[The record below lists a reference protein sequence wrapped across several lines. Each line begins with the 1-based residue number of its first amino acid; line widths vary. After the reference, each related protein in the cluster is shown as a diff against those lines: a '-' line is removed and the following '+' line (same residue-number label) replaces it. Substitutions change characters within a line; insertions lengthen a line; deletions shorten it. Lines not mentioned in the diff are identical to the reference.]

1 MDLYVFQ
8 VGPKNSGGSHLSR
21 VRLILIA
28 SDVIW
33 FIIRRKDRPYLRDS
47 IFQMFQVTFS
57 EQALRELSKLETRDQ
72 MQLIEPISNLTAV
85 ELAHP
90 KEPLGRFH
98 RDEKTFF
105 RLRAGDFRVYF
116 EIQGNDTIYCEYIL
130 HKNTLTDFVFRTKL
144 PVSEEQLLEQHQS
157 FWKYL
162 ESLKK

>member
-1 MDLYVFQ
+1 MY
-8 VGPKNSGGSHLSR
+8 
-21 VRLILIA
+21 
-28 SDVIW
+28 
-33 FIIRRKDRPYLRDS
+33 
-47 IFQMFQVTFS
+47 QVTFS
-57 EQALRELSKLETRDQ
+57 EQALLELSKLGTREQ

-85 ELAHP
+85 ELAQP

-98 RDEKTFF
+98 RADKIFY

-116 EIQGNDTIYCEYIL
+116 EVLNEDTLLCEYIL